1 MDANADFQE
10 FLASLNPEISEKLT
24 NDGIDDFPTLK
35 TLIVERVPEYK
46 ALIPRLGD
54 QIKIEKAL
62 KALESAAGAIPNTF
76 ARNLYSVLFGFL
88 RRLRGFIP
96 LQWLYF

>member
-10 FLASLNPEISEKLT
+10 FLASLNPEICEKLT

-35 TLIVERVPEYK
+35 TLIVERVAEYQ
-46 ALIPRLGD
+46 ALIPRVGD

-62 KALESAAGAIPNTF
+62 KALESAAGTIPTHF
-76 ARNLYSVLFGFL
+76 PRNLYFSPFRIPSPSELF
-88 RRLRGFIP
+88 
-96 LQWLYF
+96 